1 LVPLT
6 LGALVT
12 IFDTPGNVPFPPF
25 GSSPWPYLVTYVALR
40 FLSSTGG
47 LAAIRDALWIPIMQ
61 YSDRSMSMLSFNHIL
76 ALSLSWHTK
85 RKTGELLRILDRGSA
100 VNRVGELIGFTV
112 LPALVD
118 VMVALVVFV
127 VRFEVALGVVVGA
140 VMVGYIWA
148 SVVLTR
154 YRTRIRRQM
163 NDRDVVSRLLVLSLL
178 ISHHD
183 LVMQV
188 TRGIHTDCLLNY
200 ETVKYFGG
208 EEYEA
213 QRYAEAIGEYQTF
226 ERRVVRE
233 CRLLVILA
241 RANHLP

>member
-1 LVPLT
+1 LLILILGRIVNAFVPLT
-6 LGALVT
+6 LGALIT
-12 IFDTPGNVPFPPF
+12 TFDTPSHPPFPPF
-25 GSSPWPYLVTYVALR
+25 GSSPWPYLLTYVGLR
-40 FLSSTGG
+40 FLASSGG

-118 VMVALVVFV
+118 VIVALVVFV
-127 VRFEVALGVVVGA
+127 IRFEVALGLVVGF
-140 VMVGYIWA
+140 VMVGYIWV

-163 NDRDVVSRLLVLSLL
+163 NDRDVVSAPRIVPSSGL
-178 ISHHD
+178 D
-183 LVMQV
+183 
-188 TRGIHTDCLLNY
+188 
-200 ETVKYFGG
+200 
-208 EEYEA
+208 
-213 QRYAEAIGEYQTF
+213 
-226 ERRVVRE
+226 VVRAGHP
-233 CRLLVILA
+233 RDPHGLSSQLRDGQVLRWGGI
-241 RANHLP
+241 